1 MLAISTSFIS
11 SWQSFSAQ
19 DLIRYLD
26 ELSID
31 AVELEYRIPASRYTD
46 IKINLKQANIK
57 VTSIHNFFPYTPL
70 SPQHQPGGDLFSLAD
85 LDPDKRKLAVLGTER
100 TIAHAN
106 ELEAGAVVLHCG
118 FVKMEHQF
126 HQLKDYLTQNQIKSQ
141 ASQTFIEQKLA
152 LLEQK
157 KEKYLSCL
165 LFSLE
170 KLLRMAEKEGV
181 RLGLENRFH
190 YYELPTPSDFSHI
203 FDEFQGAALGYWH
216 DTGHAHALEKLT
228 LTEPGFLLKNFS
240 QNLIG
245 MHLHDAIGLN
255 DHLAPGK
262 GEIHLKEILS
272 EIDKDNTT
280 FVLELKPGTSE
291 QDIQAGISHLSAAIT
306 V

>member
-1 MLAISTSFIS
+1 MLAISTSFVS
-11 SWQSFSAQ
+11 SWESFSAQ

-26 ELSID
+26 ELSIN

-57 VTSIHNFFPYTPL
+57 VTSVHNFFPYAPL
-70 SPQHQPGGDLFSLAD
+70 NPLHQPSGDLFNLAD

-106 ELEAGAVVLHCG
+106 DLEAGSVVLHCG
-118 FVKMEHQF
+118 FVEMEHQF
-126 HQLKDYLTQNQIKSQ
+126 QQLRDYLTQNQIKSQ
-141 ASQTFIEQKLA
+141 ASQTFIEQKSA
-152 LLEQK
+152 LLDQK
-157 KEKYLSCL
+157 KEKHLSCL

-190 YYELPTPSDFSHI
+190 YYELPTPSDFAHI
-203 FDEFQGAALGYWH
+203 FDEFRGAAIGYWH

-228 LTEPGFLLKNFS
+228 LTEPGFLLKNFT

-245 MHLHDAIGLN
+245 MHLHDAIGLS
-255 DHLAPGK
+255 DHLAPGT

-272 EIDKDNTT
+272 KIDKDNTT
-280 FVLELKPGTSE
+280 FVLELKPGTSK
-291 QDIQAGISHLSAAIT
+291 QDIQAGISYLSAALR